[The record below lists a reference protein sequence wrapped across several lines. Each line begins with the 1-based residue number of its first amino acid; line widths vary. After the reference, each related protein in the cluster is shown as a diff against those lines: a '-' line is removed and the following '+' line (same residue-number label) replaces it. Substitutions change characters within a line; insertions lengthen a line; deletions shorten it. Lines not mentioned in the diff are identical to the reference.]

1 MKYDFEYIESF
12 LSDGNWYWGLVI
24 LGMILIVIAYIYYQS
39 YNYQDENGES
49 SWEIFK
55 NSDGFKTKVVISAA
69 LGFLFAAELFV
80 RIYSKFEK
88 GRYKVLLREIHQ
100 MVATDTNRI
109 SDQGNK
115 LTLYKKLAKDRSEN
129 RRFLDPI
136 KYQQSD
142 ALEKLGIMK
151 LNAMYTND

>member
-1 MKYDFEYIESF
+1 MKYDFEYVESF
-12 LSDGNWYWGLVI
+12 LADSSWYWGLVVI
-24 LGMILIVIAYIYYQS
+24 GMILVVVGYIYYQS

-55 NSDGFKTKVVISAA
+55 SSDGFKTKICIATV
-69 LGFLFAAELFV
+69 LGFVVAAELFI
-80 RIYSKFEK
+80 RIYNKFEK

-100 MVATDTNRI
+100 MVATSATRQTDPDKI
-109 SDQGNK
+109 I
-115 LTLYKKLAKDRSEN
+115 LYKQLAKDRSET

-142 ALEKLGIMK
+142 ALQPLGIMK
-151 LNAMYTND
+151 LNSMYVND